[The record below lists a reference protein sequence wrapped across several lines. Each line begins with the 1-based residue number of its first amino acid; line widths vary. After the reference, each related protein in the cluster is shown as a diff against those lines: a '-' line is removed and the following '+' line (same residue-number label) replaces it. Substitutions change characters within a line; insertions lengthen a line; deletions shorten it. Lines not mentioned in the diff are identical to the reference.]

1 MKTKEKILFMLFILL
16 GIIGIIVSIVTLT
29 PELIVLSEILLIFC
43 VFWAKGI
50 KRG

>member
-29 PELIVLSEILLIFC
+29 PELIVLDRKS
-43 VFWAKGI
+43 VV
-50 KRG
+50 